1 MTLAC
6 YHRETVQSALST
18 DIAHNMSCQIKSI
31 NQSFQRLNS
40 AASTKLHDV
49 VSRNIYWTDVAS
61 MWTASSTTYT
71 GLFSAALHGVVTT
84 MMQCLCRW
92 LDNVCMCWHTAQV
105 VCIKAMTI
113 STTEL
118 SVLSSAVITFKL
130 KPRKHFSPKSQTI
143 LKLWFFWQFVQL
155 LDISVQKPTTVHSVM
170 THWKQQNTDIHDD
183 NFCSTSLKCQLSGGV
198 RILTRHFNID
208 RQTDK
213 NWNIHVFHSQ
223 MNADIWQNLLI
234 RSFLHSLR
242 CMDSRR
248 ELWMQACGV
257 P

>member
-1 MTLAC
+1 MIFL
-6 YHRETVQSALST
+6 TV
-18 DIAHNMSCQIKSI
+18 C
-31 NQSFQRLNS
+31 
-40 AASTKLHDV
+40 
-49 VSRNIYWTDVAS
+49 
-61 MWTASSTTYT
+61 
-71 GLFSAALHGVVTT
+71 
-84 MMQCLCRW
+84 
-92 LDNVCMCWHTAQV
+92 
-105 VCIKAMTI
+105 
-113 STTEL
+113 
-118 SVLSSAVITFKL
+118 AVIRYKCTKT
-130 KPRKHFSPKSQTI
+130 HNSSQ
-143 LKLWFFWQFVQL
+143 WH
-155 LDISVQKPTTVHSVM
+155 DM

-223 MNADIWQNLLI
+223 MNADIWQNLLS

-257 P
+257 PHHWFHTIMSFLVSLFMPYSPWHISLKGLKNYELRDELIVMCIITWPRDQHIALQLMYVINWPNDVWSVLPRQCKLAML